1 MSWPDSTIITPVTAY
16 HQRSYVETYSR
27 SILSVVH
34 GFILVPRRV
43 CPLQD
48 ACSPGK
54 THTRWDALCAHRV
67 TRRVPLRT
75 TGERARLRGRLVRKT
90 ARHGRLLSASG
101 VSSTRSAVPDG
112 TRHLWMV
119 VIRRDATSASWPWG
133 DCRTPVCS
141 TQPWVC
147 AEQHLCTTS
156 CLSRAPTETSP
167 VIAATLCARQGERGP
182 PAIPAYTKL

>member
-1 MSWPDSTIITPVTAY
+1 MSHV
-16 HQRSYVETYSR
+16 

-43 CPLQD
+43 CTLQD

-67 TRRVPLRT
+67 TRRVPLRII
-75 TGERARLRGRLVRKT
+75 GERARLRGRLVRKM

-101 VSSTRSAVPDG
+101 VSSSRSAVPDG

-119 VIRRDATSASWPWG
+119 GIRRDAASASWPWG
-133 DCRTPVCS
+133 DCRTPLCS
-141 TQPWVC
+141 TQP
-147 AEQHLCTTS
+147 
-156 CLSRAPTETSP
+156 
-167 VIAATLCARQGERGP
+167 
-182 PAIPAYTKL
+182 

>member
-1 MSWPDSTIITPVTAY
+1 MFGVIPLVEFLVVLGVDIDV
-16 HQRSYVETYSR
+16 HQKNPSAFVSHV

-43 CPLQD
+43 CTLQD

-54 THTRWDALCAHRV
+54 THTLGR
-67 TRRVPLRT
+67 PLRPSCHAT
-75 TGERARLRGRLVRKT
+75 RPLRITGERARLRGRLVRET
-90 ARHGRLLSASG
+90 ARHGRLLSPSG
-101 VSSTRSAVPDG
+101 VSLTRAAVPDG

-141 TQPWVC
+141 TQP
-147 AEQHLCTTS
+147 
-156 CLSRAPTETSP
+156 
-167 VIAATLCARQGERGP
+167 
-182 PAIPAYTKL
+182 